1 MACPSCSPP
10 ATIWIERSRR
20 PHSCRLPF
28 GGDDPAAIGAGL
40 GSLDPL
46 RVSAFRREAT
56 SSKVSQHRTIVLD
69 SIPGNAFLVPEL
81 TLAFNRPNY
90 HTVKLHSPLECSQT
104 TTGVFRR
111 FSIPPRPPP
120 ALTHHL
126 HLTRYAALYEKEGIY
141 LYFSIRNQGINW
153 LRHQYIAPFSEHYP

>member
-40 GSLDPL
+40 GAIDPL
-46 RVSAFRREAT
+46 RVSQLCREVT
-56 SSKVSQHRTIVLD
+56 SWRVSQHRTIVLD
-69 SIPGNAFLVPEL
+69 SIHSNAFSVPQI

-90 HTVKLHSPLECSQT
+90 HTVKLHCPPEPLTGGSPGFV
-104 TTGVFRR
+104 TGFP
-111 FSIPPRPPP
+111 SPPDPPSAHPPP
-120 ALTHHL
+120 TPDP
-126 HLTRYAALYEKEGIY
+126 
-141 LYFSIRNQGINW
+141 IRLVARKGRDISLFFDQKTGDQQA
-153 LRHQYIAPFSEHYP
+153 RHQYIAPFFTQSP